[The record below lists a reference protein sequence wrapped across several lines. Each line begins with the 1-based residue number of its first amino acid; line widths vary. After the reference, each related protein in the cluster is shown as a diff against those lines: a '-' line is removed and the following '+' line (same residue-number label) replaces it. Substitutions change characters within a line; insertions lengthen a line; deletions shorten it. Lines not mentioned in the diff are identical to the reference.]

1 VAAAAPLTGK
11 GDAMPELLTG
21 PGAIPAAPRA
31 WPLLGHVVPLLTA
44 PLAFASSLPSVG
56 DLVQIRLGPVKAV
69 VVCDPEL
76 TRQVLTHDQVFDKG
90 GPIYDR
96 VRELAGDGLGTCPH
110 SRHRRQRRLT
120 QPAFHHT
127 RLPAYART
135 MTAQIDT
142 VTGGWRDGQDLDV
155 LAEMQALTAR
165 VMLATM
171 FSTSLTAEVLQQS
184 VSDMATFVNGVSRR
198 TVMPAWLR
206 SLPTP
211 GNRRYQQA
219 IVRLRNTIASI
230 IAGRQS
236 RPFDGED
243 LLSALL
249 AARDTDALSVP
260 GISGAPGAGRL
271 SRGEVYD
278 QVMSFFLAGSETLA
292 TALAWA
298 LHLLACHPAILDRL
312 HAEID
317 TVLAGRTPS
326 WEDLPRLKLTSRI
339 IAETLRLYPSGGLF
353 SRTVTTDTRLGAHSL
368 PAGTPVLVSPYLI
381 HRRPDV
387 YPDPGVFDPD
397 RWPAAGEGRTR
408 GTYLPFGAGARVC
421 IGERFAL
428 TEAVLALAAIA
439 ARWQLDPVPGSKV
452 RVPAIVVLRPSGL
465 RMRVRPR
472 LQRPA
477 RTLEESH
484 ASE

>member
-1 VAAAAPLTGK
+1 
-11 GDAMPELLTG
+11 MPKLLTG
-21 PGAIPAAPRA
+21 PGAIPVAPGG

-44 PLAFASSLPSVG
+44 PLAFVNSLPSLG

-69 VVCDPEL
+69 MVCDPEL
-76 TRQVLTHDQVFDKG
+76 TRQVLVHDQVFDKG
-90 GPIYDR
+90 GPMYER
-96 VRELAGDGLGTCPH
+96 ARNLVADGLGTCPH

-120 QPAFHHT
+120 QPAFHHA

-135 MTAQIDT
+135 MTEQIDT
-142 VTGGWRDGQDLDV
+142 VTSGWHDGQVLDV
-155 LAEMQALTAR
+155 LAEMQALTQR

-171 FSTSLTAEVLQQS
+171 FSTSLPDQVLQRS
-184 VSDMATFVNGVSRR
+184 VGDMATFVSGVSRR
-198 TVMPAWLR
+198 AVMPAWLR

-219 IVRLRNTIASI
+219 IGRLKTTIASI
-230 IAGRQS
+230 ITGRQS

-249 AARDTDALSVP
+249 AARDTDAPKVP
-260 GISGAPGAGRL
+260 EVSGNSGASGTGRL
-271 SRGEVYD
+271 SHAEVCD
-278 QVMSFFLAGSETLA
+278 QVISFFLAGSETLA

-298 LHLLACHPAILDRL
+298 LHLLAHNPAVLDRF

-317 TVLAGRTPS
+317 TVLGGRTPS
-326 WEDLPRLKLTSRI
+326 WDDLPRLELTRRI

-353 SRTVTTDTRLGAHSL
+353 SRTVTTDTRLGGYPL
-368 PAGTPVLVSPYLI
+368 PAGTSVLYSAYLI
-381 HRRPDV
+381 HHRPDV
-387 YPDPGVFDPD
+387 YPYPSVFDPD
-397 RWPAAGEGRTR
+397 RWPTAGGDRTR

-439 ARWQLDPVPGSKV
+439 ARWHLDPVPGSKV
-452 RVPAIVVLRPSGL
+452 RAPAIVVMRPSGL
-465 RMRVRPR
+465 RMRIRPR
-472 LQRPA
+472 TAALA
-477 RTLEESH
+477 THTCGKSH

>member
-1 VAAAAPLTGK
+1 
-11 GDAMPELLTG
+11 MPNLLTG
-21 PGAIPAAPRA
+21 PGAIPTAPGG
-31 WPLLGHVVPLLTA
+31 WPLLGHVVPLLTT
-44 PLAFASSLPSVG
+44 PLAFVNSLPSLG
-56 DLVQIRLGPVKAV
+56 DLVQIRLGPMKAV

-76 TRQVLTHDQVFDKG
+76 TRQVLVHDQVFDKG
-90 GPIYDR
+90 GPMYER
-96 VRELAGDGLGTCPH
+96 ARELGGDGLGTCPH

-135 MTAQIDT
+135 MTEQIDT
-142 VTGGWRDGQDLDV
+142 VTGGWRDGQVLDV
-155 LAEMQALTAR
+155 LAEMQALTTR

-171 FSTSLTAEVLQQS
+171 FSTSLTAEVLQRS
-184 VSDMATFVNGVSRR
+184 ISDMATFVSGLSRR

-211 GNRRYQQA
+211 GNRRYRQA
-219 IVRLRNTIASI
+219 IGRLRTTIASI
-230 IAGRQS
+230 ITGRQS
-236 RPFDGED
+236 RPFGGED

-249 AARDTDALSVP
+249 AARDTDAPSVP
-260 GISGAPGAGRL
+260 GVSGTSGASGTGRL
-271 SRGEVYD
+271 SHAEVCD
-278 QVMSFFLAGSETLA
+278 QVISFFLAGSETLA

-298 LHLLACHPAILDRL
+298 LHLLARNPAILDRL

-317 TVLAGRTPS
+317 TVLEGRTPA
-326 WEDLPRLKLTSRI
+326 WDDLPRLELTRRI

-353 SRTVTTDTRLGAHSL
+353 SRTVTTNTRLGGHPL

-381 HRRPDV
+381 HHRPDV
-387 YPDPGVFDPD
+387 YPDPSAFDPD
-397 RWPAAGEGRTR
+397 RWPAANGGRTR

-439 ARWQLDPVPGSKV
+439 GRWHLHPVPSSRV
-452 RVPAIVVLRPSGL
+452 RVPGIVVVRPSGL

-472 LQRPA
+472 
-477 RTLEESH
+477 T
-484 ASE
+484 ASAGTVS